1 MRLMRFISRKDARQM
16 LGGISAQTFWRM
28 QKLGLLPP
36 SVDAPGKP
44 FREDQLQAGIRN
56 WQAKPTISRSGGSAM
71 TASANDNTTS
81 HMMPLNDIL
90 TLCQELLDRKRQTVT
105 TVELINM
112 ACALLAARI
121 VMGE

>member
-44 FREDQLQAGIRN
+44 LREDQLQA
-56 WQAKPTISRSGGSAM
+56 AM
-71 TASANDNTTS
+71 
-81 HMMPLNDIL
+81 
-90 TLCQELLDRKRQTVT
+90 KK
-105 TVELINM
+105 
-112 ACALLAARI
+112 LA
-121 VMGE
+121 GETDDQPVAEAAP